1 MRLGSGYNLSDWQLP
16 ASAVSALPRGA
27 LAWHSLVALSSFP
40 PSSSLFPFHSLF
52 SYALSSFR
60 LPLAG
65 FCTVLSSVLH
75 LLHALSAFTEA
86 MMHASTRLV
95 LPFLLLSILRSIP
108 AAPAHDPFD
117 IEPQSLAA
125 QTVRNDTTAIPTPAS
140 VATAAASTLSSEA
153 SFSASSTS
161 LPLTVTSP
169 QTAFSPSLS
178 PVAIADSTALNVHA
192 TTSVIVPDS
201 AASSSP
207 ATVFTATQAVALSSG
222 ANNDGVAPG
231 PSTTT
236 QTIESSTQSIAP
248 AIDIAPSAQ
257 SLSIISFPSETLSVL
272 ALSNTIPTG
281 TSSAADTTVAAAATL
296 KAYGAPS
303 TSSVVITTGESIS
316 VPSDSQDLSSTKTR
330 TIALGVVFGGL
341 VFLGI
346 VAALIVCFCK
356 TRHRRANAEPEW
368 AMKYNHPEMVA
379 SSAEKE
385 QTFAPALYEFDY
397 NRAHGYSAS
406 TDQGKRYMPPSQ
418 SAWQKAQMP
427 ADGYMGN
434 TPRIN
439 APPPARST
447 RFNQTRVPPPR
458 SPLATVPPIIAR
470 NDPEMV
476 QTTRSVTPFSYGNNL
491 AGSGPVIPPTPN
503 AMPAT
508 PSGGLYAQSQAHLKQ
523 PAPAMNPFSPVSIH
537 VHIPPRT
544 PAPNTPLPATPSTPW
559 SAATGKSSEGG
570 DATPAST
577 YEFDS
582 MVEHTLGYGWTNG
595 AGSTR
600 TGVASLVGV
609 HPFSAAAD
617 SEPAASGSKMKGT
630 RAGAQVPAISE
641 KAALAALDRIRDTQG
656 REESDVPLDVVGEV
670 APPYQP

>member
-1 MRLGSGYNLSDWQLP
+1 M
-16 ASAVSALPRGA
+16 
-27 LAWHSLVALSSFP
+27 
-40 PSSSLFPFHSLF
+40 
-52 SYALSSFR
+52 
-60 LPLAG
+60 
-65 FCTVLSSVLH
+65 LH
-75 LLHALSAFTEA
+75 T
-86 MMHASTRLV
+86 STRLV
-95 LPFLLLSILRSIP
+95 LHFFLLSLFRNAL

-117 IEPQSLAA
+117 VERQSLAGP
-125 QTVRNDTTAIPTPAS
+125 TVRNDTIIAAIPTPVTPTVSA
-140 VATAAASTLSSEA
+140 ATATLTSSSEA
-153 SFSASSTS
+153 SFAASSSS
-161 LPLTVTSP
+161 LPLTVISP
-169 QTAFSPSLS
+169 QTASSPSLS
-178 PVAIADSTALNVHA
+178 ALAIGESTALQVHA
-192 TTSVIVPDS
+192 TASVIVLDS
-201 AASSSP
+201 ADATSPPATVLAATQTAASSSG
-207 ATVFTATQAVALSSG
+207 AIDDAAASGSSTAFLAV
-222 ANNDGVAPG
+222 
-231 PSTTT
+231 
-236 QTIESSTQSIAP
+236 QTASVESSTQSVSATTLPSTQSILVVPFPGPTGGSIATV
-248 AIDIAPSAQ
+248 APS
-257 SLSIISFPSETLSVL
+257 
-272 ALSNTIPTG
+272 
-281 TSSAADTTVAAAATL
+281 DTTLGAAATL
-296 KAYGAPS
+296 KAYSPPG

-330 TIALGVVFGGL
+330 TIALGAVFGAL

-356 TRHRRANAEPEW
+356 TRRRRANAEPEW

-379 SSAEKE
+379 ASAEKE

-406 TDQGKRYMPPSQ
+406 ADQGKRYIPPSQ

-476 QTTRSVTPFSYGNNL
+476 QTMRSVTPFSYGNNFV
-491 AGSGPVIPPTPN
+491 GSGPVIPPTPN

-537 VHIPPRT
+537 VNIPPRT
-544 PAPNTPLPATPSTPW
+544 PAPNTPLPATPATPW

-570 DATPAST
+570 DATPALT

-609 HPFSAAAD
+609 HPFSAVAD
-617 SEPAASGSKMKGT
+617 LEPAASGSKMKGT
-630 RAGAQVPAISE
+630 RAGAQVPAMSE

-656 REESDVPLDVVGEV
+656 GEESDVPVDVVGEV